1 MTLWRIR
8 ATVVDRPGFLSVL
21 TASLALR
28 GVNILTVQVHT
39 TEAGAVDDFLVDAP
53 AELTGADLV
62 AAVERGRGR
71 NCWVARSEAQGLADQ
86 PTRALGLASR
96 LVRDPDALG
105 ETLRTLLSADSV
117 SWRPQP
123 GQDGPG
129 HGAETMRLPDPD
141 GGSFEVLR
149 SAPGFTPAEYARAQA
164 LVDLAGAVARQ
175 VVDRVT
181 LVLPDGAELAVRP
194 AVPDDLP
201 ALRAMHGRCSPRTL
215 HRRYP
220 EGAAPAT
227 TRLRR
232 LLAPARGVTLLAVT
246 GGSDGVPEQVV
257 AVANLV
263 AEGVL
268 AEVGLLVEDGWR
280 CRGVGTALLRRLVAH
295 ATRAGY
301 AALLA
306 HVPADNVAMLRI
318 LDRLYR
324 PGAVDRDGKMLTLT
338 VPLTG
343 RRAEPAPAGTVPA
356 GTVPAGTVPVEP
368 VPVEP
373 VPVGRTSAAADG

>member
-8 ATVVDRPGFLSVL
+8 ATVADRPGFLSVL

-53 AELTGADLV
+53 AELTATDLV
-62 AAVERGRGR
+62 EAVERGRGR

-105 ETLRTLLSADSV
+105 ESLRSLLNADAV
-117 SWRPQP
+117 TWRPVGAP
-123 GQDGPG
+123 DGAG
-129 HGAETMRLPDPD
+129 HAEKTMRLPDPS
-141 GGSFEVLR
+141 GGCFEVFR
-149 SAPGFTPAEYARAQA
+149 TAPTFTPAEYARAQA

-175 VVDRVT
+175 AADRVT
-181 LVLPDGAELAVRP
+181 LVLPDGAELTVRP
-194 AVPDDLP
+194 AVPHDLP
-201 ALRAMHGRCSPRTL
+201 LVVAMHGRCSARSL

-220 EGAAPAT
+220 ARGGATPE
-227 TRLRR
+227 RLGR
-232 LLAPARGVTLLAVT
+232 LLAPAHGVTLLALAA
-246 GGSDGVPEQVV
+246 GPDGEPERVV
-257 AVANLV
+257 AMANLA

-268 AEVGLLVEDGWR
+268 AEFALLVEDGWQR
-280 CRGVGTALLRRLVAH
+280 RGLGSALVRRLVGY
-295 ATRAGY
+295 ATRAGH

-306 HVPADNVAMLRI
+306 HTGADNVGMLRI

-324 PGAVDRDGKMLTLT
+324 PGAVDRDGSLLTVT
-338 VPLTG
+338 VPLAD
-343 RRAEPAPAGTVPA
+343 RLAA
-356 GTVPAGTVPVEP
+356 P
-368 VPVEP
+368 VPLAD
-373 VPVGRTSAAADG
+373 RQAAQASGHETPAAVFEA

>member
-8 ATVVDRPGFLSVL
+8 ATVADRPGFLSVL

-53 AELTGADLV
+53 AELTAADLV

-105 ETLRTLLSADSV
+105 ATLRTLLSADSV
-117 SWRPQP
+117 TWRPHP

-129 HGAETMRLPDPD
+129 HGAGTMRLPDPD

-149 SAPGFTPAEYARAQA
+149 SAPTFTPAEYARAQA

-175 VVDRVT
+175 AADRVT

-194 AVPDDLP
+194 AAPDDLP
-201 ALRAMHGRCSPRTL
+201 ALRAMQERCSQRTL

-220 EGAAPAT
+220 AGSAPGTA
-227 TRLRR
+227 RLRR
-232 LLAPARGVTLLAVT
+232 LVAPARGVTLLAVT
-246 GGSDGVPEQVV
+246 GGSDGLSEQVV

-263 AEGVL
+263 AEGAV
-268 AEVGLLVEDGWR
+268 AEVGLLVEDGWQR
-280 CRGVGTALLRRLVAH
+280 RGVGGALLRRLVAH

-306 HVPADNVAMLRI
+306 HVPADNVGMLRI

-324 PGAVDRDGKMLTLT
+324 PGSVDRDENLLTMT
-338 VPLTG
+338 VPLTQ
-343 RRAEPAPAGTVPA
+343 RRAEPVPA
-356 GTVPAGTVPVEP
+356 DKTPAVAQV
-368 VPVEP
+368 
-373 VPVGRTSAAADG
+373 